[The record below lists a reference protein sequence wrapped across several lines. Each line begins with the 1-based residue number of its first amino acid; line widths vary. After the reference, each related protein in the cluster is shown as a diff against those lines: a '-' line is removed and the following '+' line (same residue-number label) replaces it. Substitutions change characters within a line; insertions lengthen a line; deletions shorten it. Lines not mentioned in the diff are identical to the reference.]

1 MSKIP
6 NLGEIVECFVC
17 KRRVG
22 IRQAVE
28 CTADCGN
35 FRHRHCLTIA
45 NKKVSECLAR
55 TVVTQLESSAGESY
69 IETLLKSAGLEEEE
83 DSDRASVSSEGK
95 FVSSRQSNE
104 VSDVEEDETV
114 VYKVQGDEV

>member
-17 KRRVG
+17 KRQVG

-35 FRHRHCLTIA
+35 FRHRHCLKIA
-45 NKKVSECLAR
+45 NKEVSNCLAC
-55 TVVTQLESSAGESY
+55 TVVTQLASSADKSY
-69 IETLLKSAGLEEEE
+69 IDTLLKSAGLEEEE
-83 DSDRASVSSEGK
+83 DSDRASVTSEGK
-95 FVSSRQSNE
+95 VVSRPQSNE
-104 VSDVEEDETV
+104 ASDIEGDETIV
-114 VYKVQGDEV
+114 NEEQGDE